1 MKYNHAEFNL
11 THQRSEI
18 TDEERRLIDEAVSA
32 GMVRKIPTGASAF
45 EEEYVWKGRV
55 NDPSYVGTLVSKNP
69 LTLKE
74 RNRRRREAAIRL
86 EKHRAKFR
94 KTDRQIA
101 DAARISARREQVLE
115 LILAGRNQAEIA
127 REVGFCARTIRQDRA
142 WLRATGKLVDG
153 RRIGKRREAELEGHE

>member
-1 MKYNHAEFNL
+1 MKHNR
-11 THQRSEI
+11 RSEFSLNSNRAEI
-18 TDEERRLIDEAVSA
+18 TNEERRLIDEAVSA
-32 GMVRKIPTGASAF
+32 GMVRKIPTGVSAL

-101 DAARISARREQVLE
+101 DEARISARREQVLE
-115 LILAGRNQAEIA
+115 LFLAGRKQAQVA
-127 REVGFCARTIRQDRA
+127 REVGLCARTIRQDRA
-142 WLRATGKLVDG
+142 WLRAKG
-153 RRIGKRREAELEGHE
+153 RLEQAGGRL

>member
-1 MKYNHAEFNL
+1 MKHNRRSEFSLNSN
-11 THQRSEI
+11 RAEI

-32 GMVRKIPTGASAF
+32 GMVRKIPTGVSAL

-101 DAARISARREQVLE
+101 DEARISARREKVLK
-115 LILAGRNQAEIA
+115 LFLAGKKQAEVA

-142 WLRATGKLVDG
+142 WLRSEG
-153 RRIGKRREAELEGHE
+153 RLEQAGGRT